1 MKKLFILLLTSTIC
15 CAQTYVSANIDF
27 RNSTFGSKPTNFKP
41 AVDAIYK
48 FGMIGSIPG
57 HKTKIEITIGYEVF
71 NRIKFDR
78 YFSTIGVQIPI
89 TEKLIAIPSYE
100 FSIIGRWGQEWQ
112 TVSSHLAVL
121 GSNVVLR
128 YKLNDKFSFDF
139 TTAILDRVDLNTR
152 YGGSNV
158 RISNYVGINYKL

>member
-1 MKKLFILLLTSTIC
+1 MKTLLILLTSTIC
-15 CAQTYVSANIDF
+15 FAQTYVSANMDF
-27 RNSTFGSKPTNFKP
+27 RNAAFGSEPTNFKP
-41 AVDAIYK
+41 AVDAVYK
-48 FGMIGSIPG
+48 FGMIGSIPS

-71 NRIKFDR
+71 NRIRFDR

-89 TEKLIAIPSYE
+89 TDKLIAIPSYE

-121 GSNVVLR
+121 GANVVLR
-128 YKLNDKFSFDF
+128 YKLTDKISFEF
-139 TTAILDRVDLNTR
+139 TTAVLDRVDLNTR

>member
-1 MKKLFILLLTSTIC
+1 MKTLLLTLLISIGSF
-15 CAQTYVSANIDF
+15 AQTYLSANIDF
-27 RNSTFGSKPTNFKP
+27 RNATFGSEPTNFKP
-41 AVDAIYK
+41 ALDAVYK

-57 HKTKIEITIGYEVF
+57 HKTKIEMTIGYEVF

-89 TEKLIAIPSYE
+89 AEKLTAIPSYE
-100 FSIIGRWGQEWQ
+100 FSIIGRWGSEWQ

-121 GSNVVLR
+121 GANIVLR
-128 YKLNDKFSFDF
+128 YKLTDNISFDF
-139 TTAILDRVDLNTR
+139 TTSVLDRVDLNTR

-158 RISNYVGINYKL
+158 RISNYLGINYKL